1 MLISLF
7 RHNRSVFVFFGLML
21 TSIAGAQEYKVSLDR
36 PQKAGQTYT
45 ISATGNSKS
54 NTVVTVPGQVP
65 QNQNEAFTVALDGT
79 VKVLAIDDKTAQ
91 PTKLEITIAKALRDN
106 KPMFQPG
113 TVIVAENL
121 EGKTVFTTGGMPL
134 DQAAGAALD
143 VIVSTHQPGEPSDN
157 AVFGTDKPQKVGD
170 TWMVDAD
177 AAARGSAKSGLPV
190 DKNDIKGEVKLS
202 GVEKV
207 NGKDVLHIEADL
219 NVAKI
224 AATLPNGP
232 KIDSGTMKAH
242 FEAVLPADDTS
253 LPASESQ
260 STQFH
265 LSMTSPTPDNQS
277 AKIEVDASRS
287 NKISYGDAK

>member
-1 MLISLF
+1 MPISLP
-7 RHNRSVFVFFGLML
+7 RYNRSGFLLLGLIL
-21 TSIAGAQEYKVSLDR
+21 TGVAGAQEYKVALDR
-36 PQKAGQTYT
+36 PQKVGQTYT
-45 ISATGNSKS
+45 ISATGSSKS

-65 QNQNEAFTVALDGT
+65 QNQSESYTVALDGT
-79 VKVLAIDDKTAQ
+79 VKVLAIDAMTSQA
-91 PTKLEITIAKALRDN
+91 TKLEITVTKALRDD
-106 KPMFQPG
+106 KPVLQPG
-113 TVIVAENL
+113 VVIVAENV
-121 EGKTVFTTGGMPL
+121 EGKTVFTSAGMPV
-134 DQAAGAALD
+134 DQAAGTALD
-143 VIVSTHQPGEPSDN
+143 VVISTHQPGEPSDN

-170 TWMVDAD
+170 TWAVDSD

-190 DKNDIKGEVKLS
+190 DKNDIKGEVKLA

-219 NVAKI
+219 NVAKM

-253 LPASESQ
+253 LPISESQ

-277 AKIEVDASRS
+277 AKIDVDASRS
-287 NKISYGDAK
+287 NKISYGDVK